1 MKHSSMKRFLALLLC
16 AMLVGGMFT
25 TAWADPG
32 DAEPEEPA
40 EETESQGMIQPV
52 TVEEPQDEDELP
64 VIPVKAEEYL
74 WLGETAVTA
83 GNADSPLS
91 DGSARFDPS
100 TNTLTFT
107 KAPTITGLHDG
118 AIIDA
123 PNLETLTI
131 VTPASGLSLSSKTA
145 ARGIS
150 VGSGAITVNGDLRLS
165 LSSSSAEAGIYVI
178 NGLTVNGNLAPE
190 LSAGA
195 KAYGVKSISGPVT
208 VNGDAELFDKHTGI
222 YSGNGDIKVGG
233 AVFAMIDSNEM
244 GGLSPSAVA
253 YAANGTVELGSLEAT
268 MGKSPYKIYA
278 TGTITVNG
286 TVKITDESAFHQ
298 GLYSTDGGIVIGGT
312 ANINTTAD
320 CLYAGGSDGITINAN
335 ATLTSST
342 SAVNTAKA
350 AEGPVTVKGNL
361 TISGYGDPALY
372 AKGDITVEGNAQ
384 VTSKTYSSNERR
396 NKGIVSETGSVGV
409 TGKLTCTGCTS
420 DGVYARNDITV
431 GGDVTVGTSIVSE
444 NDYILK
450 AETGELNIGGSL
462 TTTGLAPSSA
472 FGATGL
478 TVGKNV
484 TITNAAEDAIG
495 LYSNGTV
502 TMRSGEWDIT
512 AKQAILAKG
521 GIEIPET
528 HSIILPA
535 GGVVSQLDGGSTIT
549 EEDGTTIPDHVIIS
563 DAEFVFVTFDLNY
576 EGSEAILVPVHKG
589 TTLSKIPALT
599 GHGEAP
605 MRWVPVGWYTEKA
618 EGLQVGK
625 VGDKITL
632 KMIFDEDTTV
642 FAQWRLL
649 GDINGDGTVTNKD
662 VTRLIRFLKSGDVE
676 VVEAALDTNG
686 DGNRSNKDVTRLIR
700 YIKSG
705 DVEIY

>member
-52 TVEEPQDEDELP
+52 TVEELQDEDELP

-131 VTPASGLSLSSKTA
+131 VTPASGLSISSKTA

-150 VGSGAITVNGDLRLS
+150 VGSGA
-165 LSSSSAEAGIYVI
+165 
-178 NGLTVNGNLAPE
+178 LTVNGSLTVS
-190 LSAGA
+190 LSGSSGDACVYTGLGLSVNGDVDLDCYSA
-195 KAYGVKSISGPVT
+195 EDCYGVKAINGPVT
-208 VNGDAELFDKHTGI
+208 ITGFAFVMAQKVGI
-222 YSGNGDIKVGG
+222 YSGSGDIELSDLVCRTNSNEVGG
-233 AVFAMIDSNEM
+233 F
-244 GGLSPSAVA
+244 SPAAGV
-253 YAANGTVELGSLEAT
+253 YAANGAVKMASLEC
-268 MGKSPYKIYA
+268 KSGNSRYVVYA
-278 TGTITVNG
+278 DDQITIEG
-286 TVKITDESAFHQ
+286 TVKIQGNHRGIYSAN
-298 GLYSTDGGIVIGGT
+298 GGIVLGGT
-312 ANINTTAD
+312 TNITSPAG
-320 CLYAGGSDGITINAN
+320 CLYAGGSDGIFLGGNTTLNNSLGAN
-335 ATLTSST
+335 HSIQ
-342 SAVNTAKA
+342 A
-350 AEGPVTVKGNL
+350 AEGAITAKKNL
-361 TISGYGDPALY
+361 TVTGFSDPVVY
-372 AKGDITVEGNAQ
+372 AKNSITVEGNAQ
-384 VTSKTYSSNERR
+384 ITASSATVGGR
-396 NKGIVSETGSVGV
+396 GVISEEGFLHVNGN
-409 TGKLTCTGCTS
+409 LTCTGCTGS
-420 DGVYARNDITV
+420 GVYARGDIAV

-462 TTTGLAPSSA
+462 TTTGLAPNSA
-472 FGATGL
+472 FGGTGI

-495 LYSNGTV
+495 LYSDGTV

-576 EGSEAILVPVHKG
+576 EGSEAILVPIHKG
-589 TTLSKIPALT
+589 ATLSKIPALT

-649 GDINGDGTVTNKD
+649 GDINGDGKVNNKD
-662 VTRLIRFLKSGDVE
+662 VTRLIRQLQYGDVE
-676 VVEAALDTNG
+676 YVINSLDPNA
-686 DGNRSNKDVTRLIR
+686 DGYETNKDVTRLIR

-705 DVEIY
+705 DVEIS